1 MLAACHSMSTSG
13 LKLLV
18 VEDDPDLR
26 AFISAILTTCGYGVR
41 SSSDGL
47 SALKEIRAEMPDIV
61 LSDLFMPGMSGFEL
75 LSVIRCRFPGIQVV
89 AMSSAYSRGQTA
101 VGLDADAFYEKATN
115 FQSLLAIIEEVR
127 KNRTAVSGHFKTSRP
142 IWIAAAEENS
152 FGEVRVLLSC
162 AECLRTFAEGFSE
175 TSITIREAACPF
187 CLMPIRYALVPSCP
201 QGVSFAPN
209 HASALYAPSDRGKQY
224 EESPERMSL
233 PR

>member
-26 AFISAILTTCGYGVR
+26 TFISAILTTCGYGVR

-89 AMSSAYSRGQTA
+89 AMSSAYSGGQTA

-127 KNRTAVSGHFKTSRP
+127 KNRTPFQGISRHHGRYGLLRP
-142 IWIAAAEENS
+142 KRTPSAKCVCCCPVPNACALLRRGFRKHPLRFVKPLAPFASCQFDTRS
-152 FGEVRVLLSC
+152 FLRVRR
-162 AECLRTFAEGFSE
+162 A
-175 TSITIREAACPF
+175 
-187 CLMPIRYALVPSCP
+187 
-201 QGVSFAPN
+201 
-209 HASALYAPSDRGKQY
+209 
-224 EESPERMSL
+224 
-233 PR
+233 